1 MSQNPVKIKEM
12 IVSIYDEMGLDPSK
26 VGGKGLGLA
35 RIERAIRPLKEKG
48 LPVEVPPAIV
58 LTPEFVKKIFTS
70 NPALREIIIELDSAI
85 NDNRTYYDE
94 LKEIREILGNI
105 TLDRDL
111 TKILDSAIAQIREY
125 MIKIG
130 KNKNQRVAVR
140 SSGLAED
147 LPGASF
153 AGQYSTELNVPL
165 EREGLF
171 KAIIECTT
179 SVWSNRVVDYRSR
192 NRKVGLPIPS
202 ELEILDKGAFTII
215 IQSMVDSQW
224 SGVGF
229 SIDSETGHPNIIKFN
244 IIWGLGELGVQG
256 VVPTV
261 EGWGTHKSDQHTLIF
276 GQSEIETTTHSIGLM
291 PPRSQQKQKLVFVQG
306 EGNRMIP
313 VTEKSPSI
321 VTRAQ
326 ADLISIVIDELS
338 KEYDMAID
346 VEFCW
351 EQGILYIVQMRPETV
366 HAIKKEAVIE
376 TYVLT
381 EEPKSDSL
389 IATGLNVGTKIARG
403 PLLPIKFQ
411 TDPSN
416 LPTLIRYTKRLLE
429 KLSEIDQRP
438 ILYTDM
444 TSPPW
449 EPVMNLNLVQGICT
463 EEGNRTSHPAI
474 VCREAGIASGVGM
487 RMAPEDLSN
496 LETRL
501 IGVTCRECEHSWFL
515 ESGDEREIRKSGQC
529 PSCGG
534 RLFTLR
540 LLEWVTL
547 DCSFGEARLYRQDL
561 DFDVRITKIEKLPDI
576 ITKVAVNCGS
586 PPESLKASQIPGAT
600 KVGLAREEFISAW
613 INLHPKFAIVADHY
627 NNGDGWIAPDVEEL
641 YQGQKSLKEEWIQK
655 LELGVAMETASFYPR
670 DVILRT
676 SDFKT
681 NEYESLVGAVYYHFR
696 CPAHGEGIGLKRLER
711 CPECGSPID
720 SYEVRIEP
728 KESNPMLGWR
738 GASRYLDP
746 DFKDAF
752 EMELEGIL
760 RVYKRYKN
768 LILMIPFIRHPIEAK
783 NVTEYVRSW
792 FEKEGESAPKIIIMA
807 EVPSIT
813 LEPDAFHEFTDGYSF
828 GTNDLTQL
836 VTGSDRDSPRL
847 LFNEN
852 IASVKRAISIL
863 ADSAHTYH
871 KPKELGVCG
880 QAPSDIKEFI
890 EFLVVYVDYISVNPD
905 VIISTVK
912 TVSEVENNLRELIE
926 DHNRNKK
933 EIAKALSMKFGIQVS
948 EKRVELLIKKL
959 NTNR

>member
-1 MSQNPVKIKEM
+1 MTGNPAEIEGM
-12 IVSIYDEMGLDPSK
+12 IVSIYDEEGLNPSN

-35 RIERAIRPLKEKG
+35 RIERAIRPLKDNG

-58 LTPEFVKKIFTS
+58 LTPKFIKKLFTS
-70 NPALREIIIELDSAI
+70 NSALRQVIMELNSAI
-85 NDNRTYYDE
+85 NENRSYYDE
-94 LKEIREILGNI
+94 LKNTREILSNI
-105 TLDRDL
+105 TLDDEM
-111 TKILDSAIAQIREY
+111 TTILDSAISQIRDY
-125 MIKIG
+125 MIQRG
-130 KNKNQRVAVR
+130 KKENHRVAVR

-165 EREGLF
+165 EREKLF
-171 KAIIECTT
+171 NAILDCAS
-179 SVWSNRVVDYRSR
+179 SVWSNRVVDYRAK
-192 NRKVGLPIPS
+192 NRKSGLPIPS
-202 ELEILDKGAFTII
+202 ELEIFDKGAFTII

-229 SIDSETGHPNIIKFN
+229 SIDSETGHPNVMKFN
-244 IIWGLGELGVQG
+244 VIWGLGELGVQG

-261 EGWGTHKSDQHTLIF
+261 EGWGTHESDQSNLKY
-276 GQSEIETTTHSIGLM
+276 GQIEIETTSHSIGLM
-291 PPRSQQKQKLVFVQG
+291 PARSQQRQKLVYVEN
-306 EGNRMIP
+306 EGNKMVP
-313 VTEKSPSI
+313 VTEKSPTI
-321 VTRAQ
+321 ITRAQ
-326 ADLISIVIDELS
+326 ADLISIVMHELS
-338 KEYDMAID
+338 KVYDMAID

-351 EQGILYIVQMRPETV
+351 EQGVLYIVQMRPETV
-366 HAIKKEAVIE
+366 HAPKKEAVIE
-376 TYVLT
+376 TYILT
-381 EEPKSDSL
+381 EEPKPGSL

-403 PLLPIKFQ
+403 PLLPIKFE

-416 LPTLIRYTKRLLE
+416 LPVLIRYTKRLLE
-429 KLSEIDQRP
+429 KFSEMDLRP

-449 EPVMNLNLVQGICT
+449 EPVMDLNLVQGICT

-487 RMAPEDLSN
+487 RMAPEELSDF
-496 LETRL
+496 ETRL
-501 IGVTCRECEHSWFL
+501 IGVTCRECEHSWVL
-515 ESGDEREIRKSGQC
+515 ESGDENEIRKSGQC
-529 PSCGG
+529 PTCGG
-534 RLFTLR
+534 RLFTLN

-561 DFDVRITKIEKLPDI
+561 DFEVRIDKIEKLPDI

-613 INLHPKFAIVADHY
+613 INLHPKFAIVADYY
-627 NNGDGWIAPDVEEL
+627 NNGDGWIAPDIEEL
-641 YQGQKSLKEEWIQK
+641 LQGSKSLKEEWIQK
-655 LELGVAMETASFYPR
+655 LELGIAMETASFYPR
-670 DVILRT
+670 EVILRT

-681 NEYESLVGAVYYHFR
+681 NEYESLVGAIFYRLR
-696 CPAHGEGIGLKRLER
+696 CPVHGEGIGLKRLDR

-746 DFKDAF
+746 DFKDVF
-752 EMELEGIL
+752 DMELEAIL
-760 RVYKRYKN
+760 RVYQRYKN
-768 LILMIPFIRHPIEAK
+768 LTLMIPFIRHPEEAK
-783 NVTEYVRSW
+783 SITQYIRDW
-792 FEKEGESAPKIIIMA
+792 FDNAGESTPKMIFMA

-813 LEPDAFHEFTDGYSF
+813 LVPEAFHEYADGYSF

-852 IASVKRAISIL
+852 VASVKKAISIL
-863 ADSAHTYH
+863 ADSSHVLEE
-871 KPKELGVCG
+871 PKELGVCG

-912 TVSEVENNLRELIE
+912 TVSEVEDSLREVI
-926 DHNRNKK
+926 
-933 EIAKALSMKFGIQVS
+933 IANERDPKRIASALSSKFSIQVS
-948 EKRVELLIKKL
+948 EIRANLLMKKL
-959 NTNR
+959 GFD

>member
-1 MSQNPVKIKEM
+1 MTENESRTDNM
-12 IVSIYDEMGLDPSK
+12 IISIYDKTGLNPSA
-26 VGGKGLGLA
+26 VGGKGAGLA

-58 LTPEFVKKIFTS
+58 LTPEFIKKLFTS
-70 NPALREIIIELDSAI
+70 NPALREVILKLDSAI
-85 NDNRTYYDE
+85 NENRSYYDE
-94 LKEIREILGNI
+94 LREIREILGKI
-105 TLDRDL
+105 TLNDDL
-111 TKILDSAIAQIREY
+111 SSILDSAIKQIRDY
-125 MIKIG
+125 MMKMG
-130 KNKNQRVAVR
+130 KKENHRVAVR

-165 EREGLF
+165 ERENLF
-171 KAIIECTT
+171 RSILNCAS

-192 NRKVGLPIPS
+192 NRKLGLPIPS
-202 ELEILDKGAFTII
+202 ELEILDRGAFTII

-229 SIDSETGHPNIIKFN
+229 SIDSETGHPNVIKYN
-244 IIWGLGELGVQG
+244 VIWGLGELGVQG

-261 EGWGTHKSDQHTLIF
+261 EGWGVHNSDQTSLMF
-276 GQSEIETTTHSIGLM
+276 GQTEIETTAHSIGLM
-291 PPRSQQKQKLVFVQG
+291 PSRSPQRQKLVYIEG
-306 EGNRMIP
+306 EGNKMVP
-313 VTEKSPSI
+313 VSEKSPAI
-321 VTRAQ
+321 ITRAQ
-326 ADLISIVIDELS
+326 ADLISVVMHELS
-338 KEYDMAID
+338 TVYDMAID

-366 HAIKKEAVIE
+366 HAPKKEAVIE

-381 EEPKSDSL
+381 EEPNPESL

-403 PLLPIKFQ
+403 PLLPLKFE
-411 TDPSN
+411 TDASN
-416 LPTLIRYTKRLLE
+416 LPLLIQYTKRLLE
-429 KLSEIDQRP
+429 KFAEIDQRP

-449 EPVMNLNLVQGICT
+449 EPVMNLELVQGICT

-487 RMAPEDLSN
+487 RMAPEELSE

-501 IGVTCRECEHSWFL
+501 IGVTCRECGHSWCL
-515 ESGDEREIRKSGQC
+515 ESGNEYEIRKSGQC
-529 PSCGG
+529 PNCGG

-547 DCSFGEARLYRQDL
+547 DCSYGEARLYKQDI
-561 DFDVRITKIEKLPDI
+561 DFEVQTTKIEKLPDI

-613 INLHPKFAIVADHY
+613 INLHPKFAIVADY
-627 NNGDGWIAPDVEEL
+627 YSNGDGWIAPDIEEI

-655 LELGVAMETASFYPR
+655 LELGIAMETASFYPR
-670 DVILRT
+670 EVILRT

-681 NEYESLVGAVYYHFR
+681 NEYESLVGAIYYHFR

-746 DFKDAF
+746 DFKDVF
-752 EMELEGIL
+752 DMELEAIL
-760 RVYKRYKN
+760 RVYQRYSN
-768 LILMIPFIRHPIEAK
+768 LTLMIPFIRHPEEAK
-783 NVTEYVRSW
+783 KVTKYIRDW
-792 FEKEGESAPKIIIMA
+792 FDHSGESIPKLIFMA

-813 LEPDAFHEFTDGYSF
+813 LVPEAFHEYTDGYSF

-863 ADSAHTYH
+863 ADSAHVLD

-912 TVSEVENNLRELIE
+912 TISEVEDKLREIIIE
-926 DHNRNKK
+926 EDKDAKK
-933 EIAKALSMKFGIQVS
+933 IATILSSKFGISVS
-948 EKRVELLIKKL
+948 ETRVRLLMTKL
-959 NTNR
+959 GIS

>member
-1 MSQNPVKIKEM
+1 
-12 IVSIYDEMGLDPSK
+12 
-26 VGGKGLGLA
+26 
-35 RIERAIRPLKEKG
+35 
-48 LPVEVPPAIV
+48 VE
-58 LTPEFVKKIFTS
+58 
-70 NPALREIIIELDSAI
+70 N
-85 NDNRTYYDE
+85 
-94 LKEIREILGNI
+94 
-105 TLDRDL
+105 
-111 TKILDSAIAQIREY
+111 
-125 MIKIG
+125 
-130 KNKNQRVAVR
+130 
-140 SSGLAED
+140 
-147 LPGASF
+147 
-153 AGQYSTELNVPL
+153 
-165 EREGLF
+165 
-171 KAIIECTT
+171 
-179 SVWSNRVVDYRSR
+179 
-192 NRKVGLPIPS
+192 
-202 ELEILDKGAFTII
+202 
-215 IQSMVDSQW
+215 
-224 SGVGF
+224 
-229 SIDSETGHPNIIKFN
+229 
-244 IIWGLGELGVQG
+244 
-256 VVPTV
+256 
-261 EGWGTHKSDQHTLIF
+261 
-276 GQSEIETTTHSIGLM
+276 
-291 PPRSQQKQKLVFVQG
+291 
-306 EGNRMIP
+306 EGNKMVP
-313 VTEKSPSI
+313 VDEKSPTI
-321 VTRAQ
+321 ITRAQ
-326 ADLISIVIDELS
+326 ADLISVVMHELS
-338 KEYDMAID
+338 QVYDMAID

-366 HAIKKEAVIE
+366 HAPKKEAVIE

-381 EEPKSDSL
+381 EEPKDDSL
-389 IATGLNVGTKIARG
+389 VAVGLNVGTKIARG
-403 PLLPIKFQ
+403 PLLPLKFE

-416 LPTLIRYTKRLLE
+416 LPVLIRYTKRLLE
-429 KLSEIDQRP
+429 KFAEKDLRP

-449 EPVMNLNLVQGICT
+449 EPVMDLELVQGICT

-487 RMAPEDLSN
+487 RMAPEDLSD

-515 ESGDEREIRKSGQC
+515 EGGDEKEIRKSGQC
-529 PSCGG
+529 PTCGG

-561 DFDVRITKIEKLPDI
+561 DFEVRTTKIEKLPDI
-576 ITKVAVNCGS
+576 VTKVAVNCGS

-627 NNGDGWIAPDVEEL
+627 NNGDGWIAPDIEEL
-641 YQGQKSLKEEWIQK
+641 YQGQRSLKEEWIQK
-655 LELGVAMETASFYPR
+655 LELGISMETASFYPR
-670 DVILRT
+670 EVILRT

-681 NEYESLVGAVYYHFR
+681 NEYESLVGAIYYHFR
-696 CPAHGEGIGLKRLER
+696 CPAHGVGIGLKRLER
-711 CPECGSPID
+711 CPECGSLVD

-752 EMELEGIL
+752 DMELEAIL

-768 LILMIPFIRHPIEAK
+768 LTLMIPFIRHPNEAK
-783 NVTEYVRSW
+783 NVTKYIRDW
-792 FEKEGESAPKIIIMA
+792 FELAGEPVPKLIFMA

-813 LEPDAFHEFTDGYSF
+813 LVPEAFHEYTDGYSF

-863 ADSAHTYH
+863 ADSAHVLE

-905 VIISTVK
+905 VIISTIK
-912 TVSEVENNLRELIE
+912 TISEVEEIFRDLITE
-926 DHNRNKK
+926 NDKDTKK
-933 EIAKALSMKFGIQVS
+933 IASLLSSKFKIHVS
-948 EKRVELLIKKL
+948 EMRAKLLMIKL
-959 NTNR
+959 GIA